1 MNVILSEAKELVGRV
16 CSVQYVDRNGTELE
30 VTSKIYDATYVPL
43 YGGYLVTA
51 KEDIRFDRIR
61 SVCAVEQGAASINAT
76 TTAMERVAA

>member
-1 MNVILSEAKELVGRV
+1 MILSEAKELVGRV
-16 CSVQYVDRNGTELE
+16 CSVQYVDRNGTEHE

-61 SVCAVEQGAASINAT
+61 SVCALEQGATTMTAT
-76 TTAMERVAA
+76 TNAMERIAA